1 KCTLAAN
8 HQKENISHQCD
19 KRCSYNKELDN
30 EVWKCLQCHR
40 DGRDIIVYGKLI
52 TKSDGLVQGLLKYVW
67 SGFVIECSYHG
78 EIYRSRKYW
87 YGNNEPKDV
96 TRVEVVH
103 VWPGEDNN
111 RVASDVTPRK
121 VIEVIRNA
129 GSYIS
134 APTKVLTEKITDQIA
149 PSYWVPN
156 KDVNECLHCKLV
168 FGSEHSK
175 HHCRACG
182 NIFCDTCTTH
192 RATVPLLDIKTF
204 ERVCDQCYDKLQ
216 SPTLSS
222 AFQNNYV
229 YTQRTSSSEHETT
242 SSESSADPNLRHIP
256 MSRRFVELATNNVGR
271 VIYDYTI
278 KHIKEST
285 RPNYWRPDNECHS
298 CFICNQPFNNTTH
311 RLHHCRKCGEGICD
325 ICSPNKRPVPER
337 EWFTPERVY
346 ESRYLQLT
354 LAIRLSYYL
363 TKFPTFDMQAAE
375 KICLW
380 KYQYK
385 SNENSPSSPMNNI
398 SSSKGSLET
407 TSYLMCTERLA
418 CDTEMSSKATY
429 YCTQCNSLQCIL
441 CEKQIHEN
449 SDNKTHERL
458 NLDEIEDEYCSIDRN
473 HPAVFYCPNCTLF
486 FCYPCYENK
495 HQYSD
500 EKNHRPQKSKDGQNL
515 TMKTNVDQR
524 RNVTKPIQI
533 NSPNSKER
541 PKNSIPSSSSF
552 EDVKVDD
559 SDENYNSPPI
569 RKEYGTKS
577 KISNSNPI
585 PKQHNLDEQ
594 MLLESM
600 LDNDSDD
607 QRNNHHAMRN
617 NTNNNRLPHKSPIN
631 TDSNGVFLLL
641 NAQEHLTVNNELDF
655 IRQLKSSS
663 QDPNVKC
670 ISIIGNTGDGK
681 SYTLNQVFFNG
692 KEKFHTSST
701 TESCTMGVWAA
712 LDENQRTLILDTE
725 GRLGLSQNDNIR
737 NRLLLKILCISDIII
752 FRTRAPKLP
761 NDMFQFLSDA
771 SNAFLKFF
779 RRELENVMKNCKV
792 DGPMSTMGPTL
803 IVFHET
809 QFTEVLRDSFQ
820 CQKTAVEQLKERF
833 EKMNLSYDAYSSIEY
848 VGTQTLGGNQTDFN
862 DIKATITATLE
873 NNKIRS
879 PRRLSVI
886 FKALKA
892 LNEKFN
898 HAIPPEM
905 PSTLPD
911 EFFACHVKCASC
923 GIKCTL
929 AANHQ
934 KENISHQCD
943 KRCSYNKELDNEVWK
958 CLQCHR
964 DGRDIIVYGKL
975 ITKSDGLVQG
985 LLKYVWSGFVIE
997 CPYHGEIYRSRKY
1010 WYGNN
1015 EPKDVTRVE
1024 VVHVWPGED
1033 NNRVA
1038 SDVTPRKFMEMVVF
1052 AGSYISA
1059 PTKMLTEMVADQIA
1073 PSYWVPNKDVNECS
1087 HCKLIFGSEHSKHH
1101 CRACGH
1107 VFCDTCTTSRRV
1119 VPWIDA
1125 DKPVRVC
1132 DKCYANPQSRPPSA
1146 IQNSSSSLIEKD
1158 KSDNQKSKQNG
1169 YDVGSSGD
1177 SASTASSG
1185 PVSVDIPASRRVYE
1199 TFKTGLEKI
1208 GVNYPIELIKESTRP
1223 NYWRP
1228 DHECRACFICKR
1240 AFNSTTNRLHHCR
1253 NCGDAV
1259 CEQCSPK
1266 KRPVP
1271 ERDWLTPVRVCKS
1284 CNEAMNES
1292 TSGQK

>member
-1 KCTLAAN
+1 MSSLCCTTYQACDSKIFSKA
-8 HQKENISHQCD
+8 IFYCIQCD
-19 KRCSYNKELDN
+19 
-30 EVWKCLQCHR
+30 
-40 DGRDIIVYGKLI
+40 
-52 TKSDGLVQGLLKYVW
+52 
-67 SGFVIECSYHG
+67 
-78 EIYRSRKYW
+78 
-87 YGNNEPKDV
+87 
-96 TRVEVVH
+96 
-103 VWPGEDNN
+103 
-111 RVASDVTPRK
+111 
-121 VIEVIRNA
+121 
-129 GSYIS
+129 
-134 APTKVLTEKITDQIA
+134 
-149 PSYWVPN
+149 
-156 KDVNECLHCKLV
+156 
-168 FGSEHSK
+168 
-175 HHCRACG
+175 
-182 NIFCDTCTTH
+182 
-192 RATVPLLDIKTF
+192 
-204 ERVCDQCYDKLQ
+204 
-216 SPTLSS
+216 
-222 AFQNNYV
+222 
-229 YTQRTSSSEHETT
+229 
-242 SSESSADPNLRHIP
+242 
-256 MSRRFVELATNNVGR
+256 
-271 VIYDYTI
+271 
-278 KHIKEST
+278 
-285 RPNYWRPDNECHS
+285 
-298 CFICNQPFNNTTH
+298 
-311 RLHHCRKCGEGICD
+311 
-325 ICSPNKRPVPER
+325 
-337 EWFTPERVY
+337 
-346 ESRYLQLT
+346 
-354 LAIRLSYYL
+354 
-363 TKFPTFDMQAAE
+363 
-375 KICLW
+375 
-380 KYQYK
+380 
-385 SNENSPSSPMNNI
+385 
-398 SSSKGSLET
+398 
-407 TSYLMCTERLA
+407 
-418 CDTEMSSKATY
+418 
-429 YCTQCNSLQCIL
+429 SLQCIS
-441 CEKQIHEN
+441 CEKQIHN
-449 SDNKTHERL
+449 SSNNNKHERL
-458 NLDEIEDEYCSIDRN
+458 DLNEIADEYCSIN
-473 HPAVFYCPNCTLF
+473 KSHPAVFHCSTCTLS
-486 FCYPCYENK
+486 FCYSCYKNK
-495 HQYSD
+495 HQHSDGREHKLLKSKEEQTFITEKDNEHSRIEAKPFYPPLSSD
-500 EKNHRPQKSKDGQNL
+500 EHNNNIHKQNNYKNTAASTFDDIELNNYDEHYISPSQQQNDLKQTKTSTSTISEQKQN
-515 TMKTNVDQR
+515 TNHIYKQEKL
-524 RNVTKPIQI
+524 NEQL
-533 NSPNSKER
+533 
-541 PKNSIPSSSSF
+541 
-552 EDVKVDD
+552 
-559 SDENYNSPPI
+559 SDADY
-569 RKEYGTKS
+569 
-577 KISNSNPI
+577 
-585 PKQHNLDEQ
+585 
-594 MLLESM
+594 
-600 LDNDSDD
+600 
-607 QRNNHHAMRN
+607 QRNQ
-617 NTNNNRLPHKSPIN
+617 LN

-809 QFTEVLRDSFQ
+809 QFTEVLRDHLQ

-848 VGTQTLGGNQTDFN
+848 VGTQTLGGKQTDFS

-911 EFFACHVKCASC
+911 DFFACHDKCASC